1 MLGHQKL
8 AEENTYG
15 TTGLNSLYGTNKD
28 LEEELDADE
37 IGSKFNNGGLLYPP
51 SIWELEFASIFF
63 FFFIQIFRLNLGY
76 NANRT
81 EHTLSMIM
89 FMVFTLFGLLF
100 CIYFSFAT
108 TYVLLIEIAV
118 GVIAMFFAFMEIIMA
133 LLAIIKFKKAL
144 SN

>member
-1 MLGHQKL
+1 MEHSSYLLQYIKVCTLSHH
-8 AEENTYG
+8 
-15 TTGLNSLYGTNKD
+15 SSISI
-28 LEEELDADE
+28 
-37 IGSKFNNGGLLYPP
+37 IGNGGLLYPP

-63 FFFIQIFRLNLGY
+63 FVCIQIFRLNLGY

-89 FMVFTLFGLLF
+89 FLIFTAFGLLF
-100 CIYFSFAT
+100 SIYFSFAT

-118 GVIAMFFAFMEIIMA
+118 GVIAMFFSFLEII
-133 LLAIIKFKKAL
+133 LSLFAIIKFKSAH